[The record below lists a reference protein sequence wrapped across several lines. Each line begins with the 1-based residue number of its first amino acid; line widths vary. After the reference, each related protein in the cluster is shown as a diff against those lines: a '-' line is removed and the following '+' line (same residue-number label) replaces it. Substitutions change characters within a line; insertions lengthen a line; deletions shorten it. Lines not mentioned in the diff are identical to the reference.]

1 MLNISISSQEIIREN
16 RYEKK
21 LTEVVLT
28 FYHLSNKSYELKK
41 LAGRK
46 QLNKPK
52 SS

>member
-1 MLNISISSQEIIREN
+1 MLNISIIFQEIKREN

-28 FYHLSNKSYELKK
+28 FYHLLNKSYKLNK

-46 QLNKPK
+46 
-52 SS
+52 